1 MLCENCHQNEASIHY
16 TEIING
22 VKREHYLCMECAR
35 KLNFSGLGDMSDTE
49 FPFVRLLTGLLS
61 AGGGGKEL
69 EDSPMMHVCCPG
81 CGMSFDEFTMVGK
94 FGCAEC
100 YGVFAPLI
108 EDNMKRIHGDS
119 VHRGKKYKSGSGDM
133 PVSGERNDNTL
144 AIKTVYGQFN
154 VKKDN
159 YESEIY
165 KELKRNIKNNSLSN
179 VYKSSI
185 GFCSNDI
192 TKQSFLLKG
201 ANAYLIS
208 DGTIYNNKLKTDS
221 FEHSYTQ
228 AKPFWIIAFFLI
240 DYTKSIRIYIKF

>member
-35 KLNFSGLGDMSDTE
+35 KLNFSGLGDMSYTE

-133 PVSGERNDNTL
+133 PVSGERNDNNL
-144 AIKTVYGQFN
+144 AIM
-154 VKKDN
+154 KDEN
-159 YESEIY
+159 DDPVETL
-165 KELKRNIKNNSLSN
+165 KELNRKLREAVEIENFEEAAKLRDKIRML
-179 VYKSSI
+179 KSS
-185 GFCSNDI
+185 S
-192 TKQSFLLKG
+192 
-201 ANAYLIS
+201 
-208 DGTIYNNKLKTDS
+208 
-221 FEHSYTQ
+221 
-228 AKPFWIIAFFLI
+228 
-240 DYTKSIRIYIKF
+240 RINRNEEQGGDQDA

>member
-22 VKREHYLCMECAR
+22 AKREHYLCMECAR

-144 AIKTVYGQFN
+144 AIM
-154 VKKDN
+154 KDEN
-159 YESEIY
+159 DDPVETL
-165 KELKRNIKNNSLSN
+165 KELNRKLREAVEIENFEEAAKQRDKIRML
-179 VYKSSI
+179 KSS
-185 GFCSNDI
+185 S
-192 TKQSFLLKG
+192 
-201 ANAYLIS
+201 
-208 DGTIYNNKLKTDS
+208 
-221 FEHSYTQ
+221 
-228 AKPFWIIAFFLI
+228 
-240 DYTKSIRIYIKF
+240 RINRNEEQGGDQDA

>member
-100 YGVFAPLI
+100 YGVFAALI

-144 AIKTVYGQFN
+144 AIM
-154 VKKDN
+154 KDEN
-159 YESEIY
+159 DDPVETL
-165 KELKRNIKNNSLSN
+165 KELNRKLREAVEIENFEEAAKLRDKIRML
-179 VYKSSI
+179 KSS
-185 GFCSNDI
+185 S
-192 TKQSFLLKG
+192 
-201 ANAYLIS
+201 
-208 DGTIYNNKLKTDS
+208 
-221 FEHSYTQ
+221 
-228 AKPFWIIAFFLI
+228 
-240 DYTKSIRIYIKF
+240 RINRNEEQGGDQDA

>member
-144 AIKTVYGQFN
+144 AIM
-154 VKKDN
+154 KDEN
-159 YESEIY
+159 DDPVETLKEINR
-165 KELKRNIKNNSLSN
+165 KLREAVEIENFEEAAKLRDKIRML
-179 VYKSSI
+179 KSS
-185 GFCSNDI
+185 S
-192 TKQSFLLKG
+192 
-201 ANAYLIS
+201 
-208 DGTIYNNKLKTDS
+208 
-221 FEHSYTQ
+221 
-228 AKPFWIIAFFLI
+228 
-240 DYTKSIRIYIKF
+240 RINRNEEQGGGQDA

>member
-100 YGVFAPLI
+100 YAVFAPLI
-108 EDNMKRIHGDS
+108 KDNMKRIHGDS

-133 PVSGERNDNTL
+133 PVSGERNDNNL
-144 AIKTVYGQFN
+144 AIM
-154 VKKDN
+154 KDEN
-159 YESEIY
+159 DDPVETL
-165 KELKRNIKNNSLSN
+165 KELNRKLREAVEIENFEEAAKLRDKIRML
-179 VYKSSI
+179 KSS
-185 GFCSNDI
+185 S
-192 TKQSFLLKG
+192 
-201 ANAYLIS
+201 
-208 DGTIYNNKLKTDS
+208 
-221 FEHSYTQ
+221 
-228 AKPFWIIAFFLI
+228 
-240 DYTKSIRIYIKF
+240 RINRNEEQGGDQDA

>member
-144 AIKTVYGQFN
+144 AIM
-154 VKKDN
+154 KDEN
-159 YESEIY
+159 DDPVETL
-165 KELKRNIKNNSLSN
+165 KELNRKLREAVEIENFEEAAKLRDKIRML
-179 VYKSSI
+179 KSS
-185 GFCSNDI
+185 S
-192 TKQSFLLKG
+192 
-201 ANAYLIS
+201 
-208 DGTIYNNKLKTDS
+208 
-221 FEHSYTQ
+221 
-228 AKPFWIIAFFLI
+228 
-240 DYTKSIRIYIKF
+240 RINRNEEQGGDQDA

>member
-133 PVSGERNDNTL
+133 PVSGERNDNNL
-144 AIKTVYGQFN
+144 AIM
-154 VKKDN
+154 KDEN
-159 YESEIY
+159 DDPVETL
-165 KELKRNIKNNSLSN
+165 KELNRKLREAVEIENFEEAAKLRDKIRML
-179 VYKSSI
+179 KSS
-185 GFCSNDI
+185 S
-192 TKQSFLLKG
+192 
-201 ANAYLIS
+201 
-208 DGTIYNNKLKTDS
+208 
-221 FEHSYTQ
+221 
-228 AKPFWIIAFFLI
+228 
-240 DYTKSIRIYIKF
+240 RINRNEEQGGGQDA

>member
-1 MLCENCHQNEASIHY
+1 MLCENCHQNEDSIHY

-144 AIKTVYGQFN
+144 AIM
-154 VKKDN
+154 KDEN
-159 YESEIY
+159 DDPVETL
-165 KELKRNIKNNSLSN
+165 KELNRKLREAVEIENFEEAAKLRDKIRML
-179 VYKSSI
+179 KSS
-185 GFCSNDI
+185 S
-192 TKQSFLLKG
+192 
-201 ANAYLIS
+201 
-208 DGTIYNNKLKTDS
+208 
-221 FEHSYTQ
+221 
-228 AKPFWIIAFFLI
+228 
-240 DYTKSIRIYIKF
+240 RINRNEEQGGGQDA

>member
-22 VKREHYLCMECAR
+22 AKREHYLCMECAR

-144 AIKTVYGQFN
+144 AIM
-154 VKKDN
+154 KDEN
-159 YESEIY
+159 DDPVETL
-165 KELKRNIKNNSLSN
+165 KELNRKLREAVEIENFEEAAKLRDKIRML
-179 VYKSSI
+179 KSS
-185 GFCSNDI
+185 S
-192 TKQSFLLKG
+192 
-201 ANAYLIS
+201 
-208 DGTIYNNKLKTDS
+208 
-221 FEHSYTQ
+221 
-228 AKPFWIIAFFLI
+228 
-240 DYTKSIRIYIKF
+240 RINRNEEQGGDQDA

>member
-35 KLNFSGLGDMSDTE
+35 KLNFSGLGDMPDTE

-133 PVSGERNDNTL
+133 PVSGERNDDTL
-144 AIKTVYGQFN
+144 AIM
-154 VKKDN
+154 KDEN
-159 YESEIY
+159 DDPVETL
-165 KELKRNIKNNSLSN
+165 KELNRKLREAVEIENFEEAAKLRDKIRML
-179 VYKSSI
+179 KSS
-185 GFCSNDI
+185 S
-192 TKQSFLLKG
+192 
-201 ANAYLIS
+201 
-208 DGTIYNNKLKTDS
+208 
-221 FEHSYTQ
+221 
-228 AKPFWIIAFFLI
+228 
-240 DYTKSIRIYIKF
+240 RINRNEEQGGGQDA

>member
-144 AIKTVYGQFN
+144 AIM
-154 VKKDN
+154 KDEN
-159 YESEIY
+159 DDPVETL
-165 KELKRNIKNNSLSN
+165 KELNRKLREAVEIENFEEAAKLRDKIIML
-179 VYKSSI
+179 KSS
-185 GFCSNDI
+185 S
-192 TKQSFLLKG
+192 
-201 ANAYLIS
+201 
-208 DGTIYNNKLKTDS
+208 
-221 FEHSYTQ
+221 
-228 AKPFWIIAFFLI
+228 
-240 DYTKSIRIYIKF
+240 RINRNEEQGGGQDA

>member
-133 PVSGERNDNTL
+133 PVSGERNDNMKDENDDPVETL
-144 AIKTVYGQFN
+144 
-154 VKKDN
+154 
-159 YESEIY
+159 
-165 KELKRNIKNNSLSN
+165 KELNRKLREAVEIENFEEAAKLRDKIRML
-179 VYKSSI
+179 KSS
-185 GFCSNDI
+185 S
-192 TKQSFLLKG
+192 
-201 ANAYLIS
+201 
-208 DGTIYNNKLKTDS
+208 
-221 FEHSYTQ
+221 
-228 AKPFWIIAFFLI
+228 
-240 DYTKSIRIYIKF
+240 RINRNEEQGGGQDA

>member
-119 VHRGKKYKSGSGDM
+119 KHRGKKYKSGSGDM

-144 AIKTVYGQFN
+144 AIM
-154 VKKDN
+154 KDEN
-159 YESEIY
+159 DDPVETL
-165 KELKRNIKNNSLSN
+165 KELNRKLREAVQIENFEEAAKLRDKIRML
-179 VYKSSI
+179 KSS
-185 GFCSNDI
+185 S
-192 TKQSFLLKG
+192 
-201 ANAYLIS
+201 
-208 DGTIYNNKLKTDS
+208 
-221 FEHSYTQ
+221 
-228 AKPFWIIAFFLI
+228 
-240 DYTKSIRIYIKF
+240 RINRNEEQGGGQDA

>member
-144 AIKTVYGQFN
+144 AIM
-154 VKKDN
+154 KDEN
-159 YESEIY
+159 DDPVETL
-165 KELKRNIKNNSLSN
+165 KELNRKLREAVEIENFEEAAKLRDKIRML
-179 VYKSSI
+179 KSS
-185 GFCSNDI
+185 S
-192 TKQSFLLKG
+192 
-201 ANAYLIS
+201 
-208 DGTIYNNKLKTDS
+208 
-221 FEHSYTQ
+221 
-228 AKPFWIIAFFLI
+228 
-240 DYTKSIRIYIKF
+240 RINRNEEQGGGQDA

>member
-144 AIKTVYGQFN
+144 AIM
-154 VKKDN
+154 KDEN
-159 YESEIY
+159 NDPVETL
-165 KELKRNIKNNSLSN
+165 KELNRKLREAVEIENFEEAAKLRDKIRML
-179 VYKSSI
+179 KSS
-185 GFCSNDI
+185 S
-192 TKQSFLLKG
+192 
-201 ANAYLIS
+201 
-208 DGTIYNNKLKTDS
+208 
-221 FEHSYTQ
+221 
-228 AKPFWIIAFFLI
+228 
-240 DYTKSIRIYIKF
+240 RINRNEEQGGGQDA

>member
-22 VKREHYLCMECAR
+22 AKREHYLCMECAR

-133 PVSGERNDNTL
+133 PVSGERDDNTL
-144 AIKTVYGQFN
+144 AIM
-154 VKKDN
+154 KDEN
-159 YESEIY
+159 DDPVEIL
-165 KELKRNIKNNSLSN
+165 KELNRKLREAVEIENFEEAAKLRDKIIML
-179 VYKSSI
+179 KSS
-185 GFCSNDI
+185 S
-192 TKQSFLLKG
+192 
-201 ANAYLIS
+201 
-208 DGTIYNNKLKTDS
+208 
-221 FEHSYTQ
+221 
-228 AKPFWIIAFFLI
+228 
-240 DYTKSIRIYIKF
+240 RINRNEEQGGGQDA